1 MSYYDLHFHL
11 LMIANFKVT
20 QPFWK
25 GPRDS
30 HIKNHFSFVLKVNLT
45 VGSIILPSRC
55 VNMNR
60 NFRSYLKIWSFRK
73 RNEHYLSI
81 CYVLSTCV
89 LHFHVNIFNLSG
101 FPGGSDGTS
110 PVAQMVKRLPARRK
124 TWVQSL
130 GQEDPLEKEMAT
142 HSSTLAW
149 KIPWTEEPGRL
160 QSMGSQRVGHDWAT
174 SLSLSDGK
182 ESACNAGD
190 SGSIPESGRFAGEGI
205 GNPLQY
211 SCLENPMHR
220 GAWWATVHRVAK
232 SWTWLKQLSM
242 LTHLKVYILSILI
255 RIEFK
260 RQDQSSVAVS
270 THCWALTLLWPA

>member
-1 MSYYDLHFHL
+1 MSYYDTHFHL

-30 HIKNHFSFVLKVNLT
+30 HIKNHFSLVLKVNLT
-45 VGSIILPSRC
+45 VGSIILPSHC
-55 VNMNR
+55 VNMNG
-60 NFRSYLKIWSFRK
+60 NFRSYLKIRSFRK

-110 PVAQMVKRLPARRK
+110 LVAQMVKRLPARWK

-130 GQEDPLEKEMAT
+130 GQEDPLENEMAT

-149 KIPWTEEPGRL
+149 KMLWTEEPGRL
-160 QSMGSQRVGHDWAT
+160 QPMGSLAVGHDWVT
-174 SLSLSDGK
+174 SFSHGK
-182 ESACNAGD
+182 ESACNAAD
-190 SGSIPESGRFAGEGI
+190 SGSIPESGRFTGDGL
-205 GNPLQY
+205 GNPPQDSY
-211 SCLENPMHR
+211 LENPMQR

-232 SWTWLKQLSM
+232 SRTWLKQLSM
-242 LTHLKVYILSILI
+242 LTHLKFYILSILI
-255 RIEFK
+255 RTEFK

-270 THCWALTLLWPA
+270 THCWVLTLLWPA